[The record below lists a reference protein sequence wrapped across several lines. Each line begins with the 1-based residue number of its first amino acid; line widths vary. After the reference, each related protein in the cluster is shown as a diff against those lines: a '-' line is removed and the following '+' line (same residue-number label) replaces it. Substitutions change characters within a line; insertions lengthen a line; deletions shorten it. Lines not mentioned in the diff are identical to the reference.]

1 MRYDATYFADLLVTA
16 AKHESSRRSFK
27 HGISVGEGHIPY
39 DTGRTQNS
47 VFISKAGENT
57 AQVRFNGSETP
68 YAVYLQYAHFV
79 GKTNRI
85 NMHQGFLQKFA
96 KDEFITELRRHFRKV
111 EIQ

>member
-1 MRYDATYFADLLVTA
+1 MNYDAYYFADLLVKA
-16 AKHESSRRSFK
+16 AKKESSRRSYK

-47 VFISKAGENT
+47 VFISKAGEKT

-68 YAVYLQYAHFV
+68 YAVYLQYAHFI
-79 GKTNRI
+79 GNTNRI